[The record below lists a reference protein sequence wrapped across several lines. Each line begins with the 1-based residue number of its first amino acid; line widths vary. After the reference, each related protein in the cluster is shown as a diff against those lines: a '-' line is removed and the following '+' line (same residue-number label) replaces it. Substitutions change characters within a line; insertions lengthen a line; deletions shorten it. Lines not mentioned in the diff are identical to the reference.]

1 MILDVAGSNPVT
13 HPMFCLYVEKEES
26 CVHKRK
32 DEIRDIYQGSS
43 HDFEKDFTPQVV
55 KEQLE
60 ARQRDLQRS
69 RLASLIFG
77 ALVIVLSVVLLAV
90 VIRDFLSER
99 KPSRKIPAAEKPF
112 IPRYSLPTE
121 ALWVMDYQ
129 QAAAQA
135 EADAKLGPKPLSTK
149 WVKNAAYHII
159 MGQQALSINAA
170 DQAVEHFQKVIEIY
184 PDIQGMHLALGM
196 LYLQRERFLLAV
208 QHLEKAVQEEE
219 TFDAVANLGSA
230 YVGAEA
236 YEKAEKCL
244 KRARE
249 LRPESPVCHKNL
261 AVLYRKM
268 KRDNEAIYH
277 FEKYID
283 LQPNDLET
291 MQTYALYLTKI
302 GRWKEAAA
310 FLTNLTKEI
319 TNVAPIYFLLAQVQI
334 QNGQQDKAIEALK
347 RGIQLI
353 DPGLA
358 LAWMSRDEFNT
369 VRGTGE
375 FKSLVDQLEISNV
388 SLDKKR

>member
-1 MILDVAGSNPVT
+1 M
-13 HPMFCLYVEKEES
+13 
-26 CVHKRK
+26 HKRK
-32 DEIRDIYQGSS
+32 DEIRDIYQGNS
-43 HDFEKDFTPQVV
+43 HDFEKDFTPQIAR
-55 KEQLE
+55 EQLE
-60 ARQRDLQRS
+60 FRQRDLRRS
-69 RLASLIFG
+69 RLTSLFFG
-77 ALVIVLSVVLLAV
+77 SLVIVLSVVLIAV

-99 KPSRKIPAAEKPF
+99 KPSKKILTAEKPY
-112 IPRYSLPTE
+112 IPHYSLPTE

-129 QAAAQA
+129 QIAAQA
-135 EADAKLGPKPLSTK
+135 EADEKTGPKPLSTK

-170 DQAVEHFQKVIEIY
+170 EQAMKHFQKVVEIY
-184 PDIQGMHLALGM
+184 PDIQGLHLALGM
-196 LYLQRERFLLAV
+196 LYLQREEYALAA

-219 TFDAVANLGSA
+219 TFDAMANLGTA
-230 YVGAEA
+230 YIGAEV
-236 YEKAEKCL
+236 YEKAEKYL

-249 LRPESPVCHKNL
+249 LRPESPICHKNL

-334 QNGQQDKAIEALK
+334 QNGQQEKAIEALK

-353 DPGLA
+353 DPSLA
-358 LAWMSRDEFNT
+358 LAWMSRDEFNA

-375 FKSLVDQLEISNV
+375 FKTLIDQLEISNV